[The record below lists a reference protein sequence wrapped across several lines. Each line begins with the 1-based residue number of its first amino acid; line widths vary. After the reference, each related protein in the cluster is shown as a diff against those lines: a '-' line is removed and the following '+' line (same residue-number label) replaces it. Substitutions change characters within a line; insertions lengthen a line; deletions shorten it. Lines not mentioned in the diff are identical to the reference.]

1 MPEVSSSSSS
11 VRVRLPADVEQPDK
25 LAFNLDVRQLT
36 SLGATALVGYGLFSL
51 AKQALPLPVAAAL
64 VAPLVLVGVLLAF
77 GRRDGLAGDQLALAA
92 ARFLARPRL
101 RLLAPDG
108 LPTRV
113 AGAPSRPRAAGL
125 DLPVRSVLR
134 SGLVDL
140 GAQGFCR
147 LLRASASSFAL
158 RTDEEQ
164 EAMVAAFARYLNG
177 LTQPIEIAVRS
188 EPVNLDAWAAQ
199 LTRTA
204 AASGNPALAAA
215 AADHARFT
223 AALGERTEVRRREI
237 LLILHGP
244 RGERTSAQ
252 AELERRAGET
262 IEMLRT
268 AGVELESLD
277 GTETARLLA
286 RTLDPPG
293 PPAGS
298 HFEGTVTC

>member
-1 MPEVSSSSSS
+1 
-11 VRVRLPADVEQPDK
+11 LPADIEQPDK

-51 AKQALPLPVAAAL
+51 AKHALPLPVAAAL

-77 GRRDGLAGDQLALAA
+77 GRRDGLGGDQLALAA
-92 ARFLARPRL
+92 LRFLARPRL

-108 LPTRV
+108 QPAPV
-113 AGAPSRPRAAGL
+113 AGAPSLPRAGAL

-140 GAQGFCR
+140 GAHGFCR

-177 LTQPIEIAVRS
+177 LTQPTEIAVRS
-188 EPVNLDAWAAQ
+188 EPVNLDSWAAE
-199 LTRTA
+199 LRSA
-204 AASGNPALAAA
+204 AASSGNPALAAA
-215 AADHARFT
+215 AADHAHFT
-223 AALGERTEVRRREI
+223 AALGERSEVRRREI

-244 RGERTSAQ
+244 RGERAAAQ
-252 AELERRAGET
+252 TELGRCVSETVELLRA
-262 IEMLRT
+262 
-268 AGVELESLD
+268 AGVELQPLD
-277 GTETARLLA
+277 GPATVRLLA
-286 RTLDPPG
+286 RSLDPPG

-298 HFEGTVTC
+298 ALEGTVTRTC